1 MTPEEAAQAALA
13 ECREQIDEV
22 DRRLVGLL
30 NERVLV
36 VQRIGEIKQNSG
48 LNVYEPNREKKVL
61 ENVLGSNILGPE
73 KGPLPDEAAVRI
85 FERIMDEMRTIQRDR
100 MREKES

>member
-1 MTPEEAAQAALA
+1 MTSEEAAQAALA
-13 ECREQIDEV
+13 ECRAQIDEV
-22 DRRLVGLL
+22 DRRIVGLL

-61 ENVLGSNILGPE
+61 ENVLGSND
-73 KGPLPDEAAVRI
+73 GPLPGDAAVRV

-100 MREKES
+100 MQERES

>member
-1 MTPEEAAQAALA
+1 MTAEEAAQAALA
-13 ECREQIDEV
+13 ECRAQIDEV
-22 DRRLVGLL
+22 DRRIVALL

-61 ENVLGSNILGPE
+61 ENVLGTND
-73 KGPLPDEAAVRI
+73 GPLPDEAAVRI

-100 MREKES
+100 MQEKEN

>member
-1 MTPEEAAQAALA
+1 MTAEEAAQAALA
-13 ECREQIDEV
+13 ECRAQIDEV

-61 ENVLGSNILGPE
+61 ENVLGTND
-73 KGPLPDEAAVRI
+73 GPLPDEAAVRI

-100 MREKES
+100 MQEKEN

>member
-1 MTPEEAAQAALA
+1 MTPGEAGQAALA
-13 ECREQIDEV
+13 ECRARIDEV
-22 DRRLVGLL
+22 DRRIMGLL
-30 NERVLV
+30 NERVVV

-48 LNVYEPNREKKVL
+48 LNVYEPNREKKVI
-61 ENVLGSNILGPE
+61 ENVLGCNNLGTE
-73 KGPLPDEAAVRI
+73 RGPLPDEAAVRI

>member
-1 MTPEEAAQAALA
+1 MTPGEAGQAALA
-13 ECREQIDEV
+13 ECLARIDEV
-22 DRRLVGLL
+22 DRRIMGLL
-30 NERVLV
+30 NERVVV

-48 LNVYEPNREKKVL
+48 LNVYEPNREKKVI
-61 ENVLGSNILGPE
+61 ENVLGCNNLGTE
-73 KGPLPDEAAVRI
+73 RGPLPDEAAVRI

>member
-1 MTPEEAAQAALA
+1 VTAEEAAQAALA
-13 ECREQIDEV
+13 ECRAQIDEV

-61 ENVLGSNILGPE
+61 ENVLGTND
-73 KGPLPDEAAVRI
+73 GPLPDEAAVRI

-100 MREKES
+100 MQEKEN

>member
-1 MTPEEAAQAALA
+1 MTADEAAQAALA
-13 ECREQIDEV
+13 ECRAQIDEV

-48 LNVYEPNREKKVL
+48 LNVYEPNREKKVI
-61 ENVLGSNILGPE
+61 ENVLGSND
-73 KGPLPDEAAVRI
+73 GPLPGDAAVRI

-100 MREKES
+100 MQEKEN

>member
-1 MTPEEAAQAALA
+1 MTPEEAAQDALA
-13 ECREQIDEV
+13 ECRARIDEV
-22 DRRLVGLL
+22 DRRIVGLL

-48 LNVYEPNREKKVL
+48 LNVYEPNREKKVI
-61 ENVLGSNILGPE
+61 ENVVDANILGTDR
-73 KGPLPDEAAVRI
+73 GPLPDEAAVRI

>member
-1 MTPEEAAQAALA
+1 MTTEEAAQAALA
-13 ECREQIDEV
+13 ECRAQIDDV

-36 VQRIGEIKQNSG
+36 VQRIGEIKQTSG

-61 ENVLGSNILGPE
+61 GNVLMFNG
-73 KGPLPDEAAVRI
+73 GPLPDEAAVRI

-100 MREKES
+100 MQEKES

>member
-1 MTPEEAAQAALA
+1 VTAEEAAQAALA
-13 ECREQIDEV
+13 ECRAQIDEV

-61 ENVLGSNILGPE
+61 ENVLGTND
-73 KGPLPDEAAVRI
+73 GPLPDEAAVRI

-100 MREKES
+100 MREKEN

>member
-13 ECREQIDEV
+13 ECRAEIDEV
-22 DRRLVGLL
+22 DRRIVGLL

-61 ENVLGSNILGPE
+61 ENVLGSNILGTE

>member
-1 MTPEEAAQAALA
+1 VTPEEAAQAALA

-61 ENVLGSNILGPE
+61 ENVLGSNILGTE

>member
-13 ECREQIDEV
+13 DCRAEIDEV
-22 DRRLVGLL
+22 DRELVGLL

-61 ENVLGSNILGPE
+61 ENVLGANE
-73 KGPLPDEAAVRI
+73 GPLPNEAAVRI

>member
-1 MTPEEAAQAALA
+1 MTAEEAAQAALA
-13 ECREQIDEV
+13 ECRAQIDEV

-61 ENVLGSNILGPE
+61 ENVLGTND
-73 KGPLPDEAAVRI
+73 GPLPDEAAVRI

-100 MREKES
+100 MQEKES

>member
-13 ECREQIDEV
+13 ECREQIDVV

-61 ENVLGSNILGPE
+61 ENVLGSNILGTE